1 MSNMGVDSTH
11 TNIFG
16 SCCGPWGIGQGAS
29 GTKYQ
34 AMPPSYRGYL
44 VMRQQMLR
52 RPQLSSHCFLHLMQ
66 LLQRRPQLRHCHP
79 DLQSQTSLTCCS
91 CSTSTHSV
99 FARTMFESTTLHRTT
114 LVPSHVTPHDTMP
127 KHGSCTSLSGAA
139 SVSSNVKQCMKSK
152 SVSQSDP
159 T

>member
-16 SCCGPWGIGQGAS
+16 SCCGPWGIGQGIS

-52 RPQLSSHCFLHLMQ
+52 RPQLSSHRVLHLMQ
-66 LLQRRPQLRHCHP
+66 LLQRWPQLRHCHP
-79 DLQSQTSLTCCS
+79 DLQSQTFLTCCS

-99 FARTMFESTTLHRTT
+99 LQGPCLKALPCTEPPWYPRMSLHMIPCLSMEAAR
-114 LVPSHVTPHDTMP
+114 PSQ
-127 KHGSCTSLSGAA
+127 GLLLSLLM
-139 SVSSNVKQCMKSK
+139 SNSA
-152 SVSQSDP
+152 
-159 T
+159 